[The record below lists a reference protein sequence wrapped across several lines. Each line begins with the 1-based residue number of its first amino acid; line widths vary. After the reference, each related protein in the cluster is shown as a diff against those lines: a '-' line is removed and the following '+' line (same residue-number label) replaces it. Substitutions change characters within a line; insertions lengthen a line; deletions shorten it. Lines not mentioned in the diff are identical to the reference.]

1 LAVAFQVQI
10 GGHPRVT
17 LLRNFRHD
25 SLSRFA
31 VRHSVAFAFQA
42 SLDSHEDVRAVRGN
56 GSNGRDASKEQNSI
70 CAGISDI
77 RKFLEQFAHLRDRSQ
92 KGRAEVARILI
103 FHSRGDFLEP
113 HRSEFRDH
121 AAGA

>member
-1 LAVAFQVQI
+1 MTGGSSATAVDSEVRAGGADGAIRTFRPCTFARCLAVAFQEEV
-10 GGHPRVT
+10 GADSRVK

-25 SLSRFA
+25 SLLCFA
-31 VRHSVAFAFQA
+31 VCHSIAFAFQA

-77 RKFLEQFAHLRDRSQ
+77 RKFLE
-92 KGRAEVARILI
+92 
-103 FHSRGDFLEP
+103 
-113 HRSEFRDH
+113 
-121 AAGA
+121 

>member
-1 LAVAFQVQI
+1 VAFQEQI
-10 GGHPRVT
+10 RAGPRVK
-17 LLRNFRHD
+17 LLRNSRHD
-25 SLSRFA
+25 RVLCFA
-31 VRHSVAFAFQA
+31 VGHSVAFAFQA

-77 RKFLEQFAHLRDRSQ
+77 RKFLKQFAHLRDPSD

>member
-1 LAVAFQVQI
+1 MAFQEQI
-10 GGHPRVT
+10 GADSRVK

-25 SLSRFA
+25 GLLCFA
-31 VRHSVAFAFQA
+31 VCHSVAFVFQA

-56 GSNGRDASKEQNSI
+56 GSYGRDASKEQNSI

-77 RKFLEQFAHLRDRSQ
+77 RKSFEQFAHLRDRSD

-113 HRSEFRDH
+113 HRSEFRDQ